1 MTLALLICGDDPDM
15 EPVHA
20 VAVNYALAGILRS
33 MPHHAAQRRCY
44 LPDDLM
50 KKHNVTLKQLIDFG
64 KPEPTLPLLVREI
77 AAQFVP
83 GIHPGSKL
91 LAAAQSLAGVYM
103 AQLRRN
109 RWNPYARKM
118 AVSPAFK
125 ALRVTLWTMA
135 A

>member
-1 MTLALLICGDDPDM
+1 M
-15 EPVHA
+15 E
-20 VAVNYALAGILRS
+20 
-33 MPHHAAQRRCY
+33 
-44 LPDDLM
+44 
-50 KKHNVTLKQLIDFG
+50 KHGVTTKQLIDFG

-77 AAQFVP
+77 GMQFIP
-83 GIHPGSKL
+83 GLRPSSKL
-91 LAAAQSLAGVYM
+91 LAATQSLSGVYM

-125 ALRVTLWTMA
+125 ELRVALWTMA